1 MKRCVNEITQLRDDI
16 DQHRK
21 VCKYSWLKFKSNYS
35 SLVHHDRVRSRSDC
49 RRTDPPHNTT
59 RTPWPT
65 LSFFFFSSIL
75 DRHTEKLSNFRS
87 STQEARV
94 WSRAIPIYFALG
106 TKWRV
111 SAVSPTIPWPS
122 TGHATYIYIYIYTL
136 PADTILVSC
145 SGNLQQLTGDVVA
158 KYPRRDD
165 SAVRAE

>member
-65 LSFFFFSSIL
+65 LSFFFLLSSIV
-75 DRHTEKLSNFRS
+75 TQRS
-87 STQEARV
+87 SLTFDLLLKRHESDLVRSQSTLLSEQSEEFRLF
-94 WSRAIPIYFALG
+94 PLQFHGLPQG
-106 TKWRV
+106 TR
-111 SAVSPTIPWPS
+111 
-122 TGHATYIYIYIYTL
+122 HIYIYIYTL